1 MGCGHPNQLRRT
13 ELLLKEL
20 LLLLDDFGPV
30 FSQERVFGRARRQA
44 LGLLCALGIRT
55 VARVLAALGR
65 DQCDWT
71 AEYRLFSRSPWQS
84 RALSLPVIQ
93 RSLPFAG
100 PQNQPIVLA
109 GDFTHLV
116 KSGKQIPQ
124 RHCMRDPL
132 SPPFHVNLI
141 YGLRFFQVTVL
152 CPFRDR
158 PKPLAA
164 RSIPLRFESSP
175 VVAKPGKKATAEERT
190 EYQRNLKKRLSSVAA
205 RQVLL
210 ELRDD
215 YDQAGARDRSLLVV
229 LDGSF
234 CNQVFFKEALPRTEL
249 LCRCRR
255 DAALCLA
262 QASDP
267 QLKGPQRFYDPKT
280 FSPES
285 VLQDQS
291 IPYKSGWFFHG
302 GRFHQIRYK
311 ELGPVFWRKGAGRRP
326 LRLIVIAPTGYRLH
340 KLGRLLYRQPA
351 FLLSTDL
358 VSPLEFLIASY
369 LERWQIEI
377 NHREE
382 KTTLGLG
389 QAQVR
394 HPRSVP
400 RQPALVVAVYAML
413 LLAALRAYGPERTA
427 DYLPPPKWGRPG
439 QRPSCL
445 DLVSLLR
452 KQCLENPELIEGFNI
467 QASALGLV
475 VKAAA

>member
-1 MGCGHPNQLRRT
+1 
-13 ELLLKEL
+13 
-20 LLLLDDFGPV
+20 
-30 FSQERVFGRARRQA
+30 
-44 LGLLCALGIRT
+44 
-55 VARVLAALGR
+55 VARVLAATGR

-84 RALSLPVIQ
+84 RALSLPIIQ

-100 PQNQPIVLA
+100 PQNEPIVLA

-141 YGLRFFQVTVL
+141 DGLRFFQVTVL

-158 PKPLAA
+158 QEPLAA
-164 RSIPLRFESSP
+164 RSIPLRFEASP

-190 EYQRNLKKRLSSVAA
+190 EYKGNLKKRLASVAA

-210 ELRDD
+210 ELRED
-215 YDQAGARDRSLLVV
+215 YDQAGARGRSLLVV

-234 CNQVFFKEALPRTEL
+234 CNQVFFKQALPRTEL
-249 LCRCRR
+249 LCRCRK
-255 DAALCLA
+255 DAVLCLA

-291 IPYKSGWFFHG
+291 IPCKSGWFFHG

-311 ELGPVFWRKGAGRRP
+311 ELGPVFWRKGAGQAVFGKSRADRRLP
-326 LRLIVIAPTGYRLH
+326 
-340 KLGRLLYRQPA
+340 GRLGEATLPVRGSVMRLVQVKRLDRGSGSSEFA
-351 FLLSTDL
+351 E
-358 VSPLEFLIASY
+358 VSPSCPFGRGLIASGY
-369 LERWQIEI
+369 LYVPL
-377 NHREE
+377 N
-382 KTTLGLG
+382 
-389 QAQVR
+389 R
-394 HPRSVP
+394 HVP
-400 RQPALVVAVYAML
+400 
-413 LLAALRAYGPERTA
+413 
-427 DYLPPPKWGRPG
+427 PG
-439 QRPSCL
+439 QNTFTRRS
-445 DLVSLLR
+445 
-452 KQCLENPELIEGFNI
+452 F
-467 QASALGLV
+467 A
-475 VKAAA
+475 

>member
-1 MGCGHPNQLRRT
+1 M
-13 ELLLKEL
+13 
-20 LLLLDDFGPV
+20 
-30 FSQERVFGRARRQA
+30 
-44 LGLLCALGIRT
+44 
-55 VARVLAALGR
+55 ARVLAATGR

-84 RALSLPVIQ
+84 RALSLPIIQ
-93 RSLPFAG
+93 HSLPFAG
-100 PQNQPIVLA
+100 PQKEPIVLA
-109 GDFTHLV
+109 GDFTHLL

-132 SPPFHVNLI
+132 SPPFHVNLV
-141 YGLRFFQVTVL
+141 YGLRFFQVTLL

-158 PKPLAA
+158 QKPLAA
-164 RSIPLRFESSP
+164 RSVPLRFEASP
-175 VVAKPGKKATAEERT
+175 VVAKPGKRATAQEQADYKTNR
-190 EYQRNLKKRLSSVAA
+190 KKRLPSVAA
-205 RQVLL
+205 RQVLQ
-210 ELRDD
+210 EVREDF
-215 YDQAGARDRSLLVV
+215 DQAGASDRSLLAT

-234 CNQVFFKEALPRTEL
+234 CNQVFFKAALPGMEL
-249 LCRCRR
+249 LCRCRK
-255 DAALCLA
+255 DAVLCLP

-267 QLKGPQRFYDPKT
+267 KLKGPKRFYDPRT

-285 VLQDQS
+285 VRLDQS
-291 IPYKSGWFFHG
+291 IAYQSGSFFHG
-302 GRFHQIRYK
+302 GQFHEIRYK
-311 ELGPVFWRKGAGRRP
+311 ELPLVLWRKGAGRRP

-340 KLGRLLYRQPA
+340 QKGPLLYRQPA
-351 FLLSTDL
+351 FLLCTDL
-358 VSPLEFLIASY
+358 KSSTEFLIASY

-382 KTTLGLG
+382 KSTLGLG

-394 HPRSVP
+394 HPLSVP

-445 DLVSLLR
+445 DLIRLLR
-452 KQCLENPELIEGFNI
+452 KQCLENPELIEGFKI
-467 QASALGLV
+467 QASASDLV
-475 VKAAA
+475 LKAAA